1 MVWERR
7 CRMPWCGN
15 AAQHISQ
22 PACSLRGFLDQ
33 CDSKRSDTVHIQAPM
48 GRSGNQLHQLVT
60 AMANAVAAGRPKVD
74 ATALKGL
81 IKHYKLADVIQLH
94 PQPPLGCERFICEGP
109 EGSSFKGGYDCKK
122 SFRSW
127 CLTDVQARRSIY
139 LRQILPLMDNSV
151 MATCSPA
158 AENEL
163 VMHIRDGDV
172 VVRPDIEHRQPPCSY
187 YEHVMKTGFNGG
199 PFRRLHLI
207 HSCCKDCIGC
217 NPCVAFLHKMFAE
230 QIVPRAPDTLT
241 LEHDMCLILTARNL
255 ALTAS
260 SFGITLSM
268 MNTRLDRLFSIDT
281 VSTVKQIQKLDPVLA
296 RKFRDYE
303 LDARELCA
311 AFKGTKVVSYRMQS
325 AESLVVRNC
334 SSTLWQPPSWVL
346 FQQSETA
353 ETISPAQ
360 NAASHS
366 SSAAETVSISIQ
378 PPIAAATAPPA
389 AATKTTF
396 LEHCA
401 PGVLPWQV
409 GSWEPATDGPY
420 FAAQQRLRVFRKK
433 YEPIAE
439 ANTNP
444 MKWLGVCD
452 AKDSFW
458 EWVPPKACSFPQWD
472 SESICP
478 LLRGRGILLVGDS
491 LSKLMF
497 HTLAGLF
504 SDLREFPSATVD
516 GQIIKVPICN
526 SSAKL
531 WYARNDFLSLPHHT
545 HKGYDPRFLNAWA
558 DSSFLAAFNV
568 LVVNTG
574 AHVMASHSLYQQR
587 LQEVSEFLAR
597 HVQSH
602 PETFVTVRAT
612 VPGHAKCKET
622 RYSPPL
628 SGFEEANRLVQGERK
643 WHHGAQFEK
652 LNQIA
657 FAEVQKHPGL
667 LFWMDTYHSTIMRHD
682 AHVDCLH
689 YCLPGPATT
698 WARTLYSMAMT
709 VLGGRRTRTGEVE
722 NKLLQPQLSVAL
734 AENDVLEAIKQPPAS
749 TSQHQPATRGAP
761 KGVPSIAPNVALR
774 VTLTCPP
781 CADDVGPQKLRCGP
795 KYQER
800 VCTLPGFPYC
810 STGGWCG
817 NTVAH
822 QSAPPKYW
830 YQQIPAGCCGKGGT
844 QPEKRPH
851 SQYLQ
856 ST

>member
-1 MVWERR
+1 
-7 CRMPWCGN
+7 
-15 AAQHISQ
+15 
-22 PACSLRGFLDQ
+22 
-33 CDSKRSDTVHIQAPM
+33 M

-334 SSTLWQPPSWVL
+334 SSTLWQPPSW
-346 FQQSETA
+346 
-353 ETISPAQ
+353 
-360 NAASHS
+360 AS
-366 SSAAETVSISIQ
+366 
-378 PPIAAATAPPA
+378 
-389 AATKTTF
+389 
-396 LEHCA
+396 
-401 PGVLPWQV
+401 
-409 GSWEPATDGPY
+409 
-420 FAAQQRLRVFRKK
+420 
-433 YEPIAE
+433 
-439 ANTNP
+439 
-444 MKWLGVCD
+444 
-452 AKDSFW
+452 
-458 EWVPPKACSFPQWD
+458 
-472 SESICP
+472 
-478 LLRGRGILLVGDS
+478 
-491 LSKLMF
+491 
-497 HTLAGLF
+497 
-504 SDLREFPSATVD
+504 
-516 GQIIKVPICN
+516 
-526 SSAKL
+526 
-531 WYARNDFLSLPHHT
+531 
-545 HKGYDPRFLNAWA
+545 
-558 DSSFLAAFNV
+558 NV
-568 LVVNTG
+568 LY
-574 AHVMASHSLYQQR
+574 A
-587 LQEVSEFLAR
+587 
-597 HVQSH
+597 
-602 PETFVTVRAT
+602 
-612 VPGHAKCKET
+612 
-622 RYSPPL
+622 
-628 SGFEEANRLVQGERK
+628 
-643 WHHGAQFEK
+643 
-652 LNQIA
+652 
-657 FAEVQKHPGL
+657 
-667 LFWMDTYHSTIMRHD
+667 
-682 AHVDCLH
+682 
-689 YCLPGPATT
+689 
-698 WARTLYSMAMT
+698 
-709 VLGGRRTRTGEVE
+709 
-722 NKLLQPQLSVAL
+722 
-734 AENDVLEAIKQPPAS
+734 
-749 TSQHQPATRGAP
+749 
-761 KGVPSIAPNVALR
+761 
-774 VTLTCPP
+774 
-781 CADDVGPQKLRCGP
+781 
-795 KYQER
+795 
-800 VCTLPGFPYC
+800 
-810 STGGWCG
+810 
-817 NTVAH
+817 
-822 QSAPPKYW
+822 
-830 YQQIPAGCCGKGGT
+830 
-844 QPEKRPH
+844 
-851 SQYLQ
+851 
-856 ST
+856 